1 MGVELLPQIGSSNQL
16 LSRLAMRN
24 NATLKKISDHLNVSI
39 STVSRALKDHPDV
52 SPDTKK
58 RVKELATL
66 MDYEPNA
73 FAVNLRKKHSNVFAI
88 IVPEISNFFYH
99 SFVQAVEEDA
109 RRIGYSV
116 MILQSMNDPEVEEQN
131 LRLCRHNHVAGIF
144 VSITNRTTDIA
155 PFKKLEA
162 IDIPLVFFDKV
173 PTDDTFNKV
182 SIADYE
188 SGWMAAEHLLTAPAK
203 HVLLVMGNNKL
214 SITRRREEGFT
225 DYYHK
230 HQCKKKLAVVY
241 ADHIEEARQAVLDY
255 FAANKNTP
263 TAIFSMSD
271 EIMCGVLK
279 AIHTLNLQI
288 PKDIQLLTISNGF
301 LPTLFTPD
309 ISFVKTSGYDL
320 GKLSFVRMQEIMGGK
335 KFVRENFLTSS
346 YYPGGSM

>member
-1 MGVELLPQIGSSNQL
+1 
-16 LSRLAMRN
+16 MRN
-24 NATLKKISDHLNVSI
+24 SATLKKISEHLNVSI

-52 SPDTKK
+52 SPGTKK
-58 RVKELATL
+58 RVKELAAL

-99 SFVQAVEEDA
+99 SFIQAVEEDA

-116 MILQSMNDPEVEEQN
+116 MILQSMNNPEVEEQN

-144 VSITNRTTDIA
+144 VALTNSTTDMT

-162 IDIPLVFFDKV
+162 VDIPLVFFDKV
-173 PTDDTFNKV
+173 PQDDSFNKV

-188 SGWMAAEHLLTAPAK
+188 SGWMAAEHLLATSAS
-203 HVLLVMGNNKL
+203 HVLLVMGNQQL

-225 DYYHK
+225 DYFQKNRCTKLLTTVYVNDAEEA
-230 HQCKKKLAVVY
+230 KLAVM
-241 ADHIEEARQAVLDY
+241 DF
-255 FAANKNTP
+255 FAAHP
-263 TAIFSMSD
+263 GVQTAIFSMSD

-279 AIHTLNLQI
+279 ALHALQLHI
-288 PKDIQLLTISNGF
+288 PTDVMMLTVSNGF
-301 LPTLFTPD
+301 LPTLFSPE

-320 GKLSFVRMQEIMGGK
+320 GKLSFARMQEIMGGK
-335 KFVRENFLTSS
+335 KFIRENFLTST
-346 YYPGGSM
+346 YYPGGSI

>member
-1 MGVELLPQIGSSNQL
+1 
-16 LSRLAMRN
+16 MRN

-52 SPDTKK
+52 SPETKK

-73 FAVNLRKKHSNVFAI
+73 FAVNLRKKHSNIFAI
-88 IVPEISNFFYH
+88 VVPEISNFFYH

-144 VSITNRTTDIA
+144 VSITNKTTDMT

-173 PTDDTFNKV
+173 PTEDTFNKV

-188 SGWMAAEHLLTAPAK
+188 SGWMAAEHLLRTPAK
-203 HVLLVMGNNKL
+203 NVLLVMGNNKL

-230 HQCKKKLAVVY
+230 TQSKKKLSLAY
-241 ADHIEEARQAVLDY
+241 ADHAEEARQVVMDY
-255 FAANKNTP
+255 FAQHAGEQ

-279 AIHTLNLQI
+279 AVHALNLQL
-288 PKDIQLLTISNGF
+288 PSDAMLLTISNGF
-301 LPTLFTPD
+301 LPTLFTPE